1 MINNKYKV
9 NATYKK
15 VILSFIDFFLFF
27 LKQKKIFPS
36 KIKSILVIRLDNLGD
51 ILLTRPLMCSLKKA
65 YPLAKVDVLLKGK
78 SVNLLSKDRWINNVF
93 FYSKETI
100 KTLMDN
106 NYDLVIEPKGRLD
119 YAYLTWKLKPKYS
132 IGFGDAGGGAF
143 FNFALYQVNQNQM
156 EKNMMVCKE
165 LAIKYED
172 QFPDILIEQALMSKY
187 KKYQNYIAI
196 NPFTSREE
204 KDWAIN
210 NFLELAQLLTTQGY
224 KVVFLAET
232 SKEQELVPFIKDK
245 TEFLL
250 FSKEQLFEFIAVIK
264 LSKLLIAPDSASIH
278 IAAAVGTKSIGLFG
292 PENPELW
299 HPYNQDV
306 NSFIKKSDNIND
318 IDVSDVLL
326 EIDKLLG
333 IK

>member
-1 MINNKYKV
+1 MTNKKYKV
-9 NATYKK
+9 NATYKR
-15 VILSFIDFFLFF
+15 VILSIIDFFLFF
-27 LKQKKIFPS
+27 IKQKKIFPS

-51 ILLTRPLMCSLKKA
+51 VLLTRPLFFSLKKA
-65 YPLAKVDVLLKGK
+65 YPQAKVDVLLKGK
-78 SVNLLSKDRWINNVF
+78 SVNLLSKDSCINNVM
-93 FYSKETI
+93 FYNKETI
-100 KTLMDN
+100 KTLRDN

-119 YAYLTWKLKPKYS
+119 YAYLAWKLKSKYS
-132 IGFGDAGGGAF
+132 IGFGDAGGSAF
-143 FNFALYQVNQNQM
+143 LNFALYQVNQNPK

-172 QFPDILIEQALMSKY
+172 IFPDIVIEQSIMSKY

-196 NPFTSREE
+196 NPFTSRVE

-210 NFLELAQLLTTQGY
+210 NFLELAQTLTTQGY
-224 KVVFLAET
+224 KVVFLAEK
-232 SKEQELVPFIKDK
+232 SKEKEVVSFIGDK
-245 TEFLL
+245 IECLL

-264 LSKLLIAPDSASIH
+264 LSILLIAPDSASIH
-278 IAAAVGTKSIGLFG
+278 IAAAVGTKSVALFG

-306 NSFIKKSDNIND
+306 NSFIKKSDNISD
-318 IDVSDVLL
+318 INVSDVLL

-333 IK
+333 SK